1 MASLFLVRY
10 LTTFRI
16 MAVRILLISSLLFGC
31 DKLVNYSKFDGVYEI
46 TCNGHDTVFEW
57 NDFVGE
63 SQPTSI
69 TVDDYKEA
77 INIISTDGPIAEL
90 KVYGITFTIN
100 LERSGDF
107 SGRNGY
113 GECSINGHIDR
124 PDKISFNMSCINA
137 QTGEITIL
145 ECVPQ

>member
-1 MASLFLVRY
+1 
-10 LTTFRI
+10 

-31 DKLVNYSKFDGVYEI
+31 DKLFNYSKFDGVYEI

-57 NDFVGE
+57 NDFPGE

-77 INIISTDGPIAEL
+77 INITSTDGPIAEL
-90 KVYGITFTIN
+90 QVYGKTFTIN
-100 LERSGDF
+100 LKRSGDF

-113 GECSINGHIDR
+113 GDCNISGNIDR
-124 PDKISFNMSCINA
+124 PDKISFKISCINA
-137 QTGEITIL
+137 LIGDITIL